1 MTNIVWQVF
10 SVFFKIGLFTFG
22 GGYAMIP
29 IMQREIIQIHG
40 WMSTAEFLDI
50 VGVAEMTPGVIAV
63 NMATFLGYR
72 LSGAVPVA
80 LLATL
85 GVVLPSSIIVFTISY
100 FFKRF
105 RDSLYVRRALEFI
118 RPVVLGMIA
127 SAALL
132 LFREAVVDAAGVF
145 IAIGAFYL
153 SAFRKVNPI
162 LILLGMGAVGF
173 LLWSGVFF

>member
-1 MTNIVWQVF
+1 MIKIAILVF
-10 SVFFKIGLFTFG
+10 TVFFKIGLFTFG

-29 IMQREIIQIHG
+29 IMQREIIEIHG

-72 LSGAVPVA
+72 LSEAVPVA

-85 GVVLPSSIIVFTISY
+85 GVILPSCMVVYVISY
-100 FFKRF
+100 FFNRF

-132 LFREAVVDAAGVF
+132 LFREAVENAAGVA
-145 IAIGAFYL
+145 IAFGAFYL

-162 LILLGMGAVGF
+162 WILLGMGLVGF
-173 LLWSGVFF
+173 LLWGGVFF